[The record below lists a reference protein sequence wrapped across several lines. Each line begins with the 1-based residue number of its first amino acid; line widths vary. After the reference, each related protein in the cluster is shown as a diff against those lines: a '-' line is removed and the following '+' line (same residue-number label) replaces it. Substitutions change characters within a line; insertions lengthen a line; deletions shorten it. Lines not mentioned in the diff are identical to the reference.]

1 MLLTLLHKSNLFLD
15 VGMASVKRSELP
27 RGKLGKCYQWK
38 SLHLA
43 APAAVQDLPAPA
55 QHGAGLAGN
64 SPQLVAMPHA
74 RLAPWLLQA
83 AGDRSEQCKKK
94 KEDSNINKG
103 VERISLKGF
112 QLLART
118 NTSRFTRFIL

>member
-1 MLLTLLHKSNLFLD
+1 MSLD
-15 VGMASVKRSELP
+15 DGMASVKRSELP
-27 RGKLGKCYQWK
+27 RGKLDKCYQVK

-43 APAAVQDLPAPA
+43 APTAVQDLPAPA

-64 SPQLVAMPHA
+64 LPQLVAMPHP

-83 AGDRSEQCKKK
+83 AGDRSEQFKKK
-94 KEDSNINKG
+94 NPNIKNG

-112 QLLART
+112 ELLART
-118 NTSRFTRFIL
+118 NTSRFIRFIQ